1 MNKKD
6 NYFLLIIICI
16 ILFCVLGLLYLDKQ
30 NSNNVE
36 ENKTKYKLLN
46 DYSRFFTVNNCV
58 SKYVSLIGKKET
70 KYVLDILDE
79 EYVKNNKI
87 TSDNLYNYVGDYNG
101 IYSFSS
107 LKIYYK
113 DKNDNYITYYV
124 YGNLIQDSI
133 DDENVSK
140 EKKYYIVNF
149 DLNNNLFSIIP
160 YDENSFK
167 EIENNE

>member
-6 NYFLLIIICI
+6 NYFLLTIICI
-16 ILFCVLGLLYLDKQ
+16 ILFCVLGLLYLDKKD
-30 NSNNVE
+30 SNNIE
-36 ENKTKYKLLN
+36 ESKTKYKLLN

-70 KYVLDILDE
+70 QYVLDILDE
-79 EYVKNNKI
+79 DYVKNNKI

-107 LKIYYK
+107 LKIYYG

-133 DDENVSK
+133 DSEDINK
-140 EKKYYIVNF
+140 EKKYYVVNF
-149 DLNNNLFSIIP
+149 DLKNNLFSIRP
-160 YDENSFK
+160 YDENGFK

>member
-6 NYFLLIIICI
+6 NYFLLTIICI

-30 NSNNVE
+30 DSNNIE
-36 ENKTKYKLLN
+36 ESKTKYKLLN

-70 KYVLDILDE
+70 QYVLDILDE
-79 EYVKNNKI
+79 DYVKNNKI

-107 LKIYYK
+107 LKIYYE

-133 DDENVSK
+133 DSEDINK
-140 EKKYYIVNF
+140 EKKYYVVNF
-149 DLNNNLFSIIP
+149 DLKNNLFSIRP
-160 YDENSFK
+160 YDENGFK